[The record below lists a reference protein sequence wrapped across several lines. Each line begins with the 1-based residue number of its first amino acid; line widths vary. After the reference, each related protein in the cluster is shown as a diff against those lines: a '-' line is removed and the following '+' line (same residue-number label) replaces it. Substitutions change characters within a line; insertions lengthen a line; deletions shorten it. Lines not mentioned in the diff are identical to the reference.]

1 MPRTLIKAG
10 TVLTMDDQRGIFSP
24 GHLLFDGAEIIAVGA
39 PEDVPQ
45 DEVDKVI
52 DFSDRLVMPGL
63 VNAHAHTPM
72 SLFRD
77 WLKASRCLRWTAL
90 LTAYGD

>member
-1 MPRTLIKAG
+1 MT
-10 TVLTMDDQRGIFSP
+10 RGNFSP

-63 VNAHAHTPM
+63 VTPM
-72 SLFRD
+72 PIHPCPYSGD